1 MNDEMAAA
9 HLAQILHGWI
19 DSVTEP
25 ELACRLRDEAYI
37 AGGAIASLLL
47 DEQVQ
52 DYDVYV
58 REEATAQ
65 AVKAYYEE
73 FFRRYPAPPFDP
85 RHPFT
90 AAADLSEPCR
100 PLAMTANAVYL
111 SYRIQLMTVFY
122 GEPAWMVSNYDFHH
136 CSGYYTAREGRL
148 VVLEEARQAIA
159 ARSLHYRPGRTFP
172 MLSVLRLPK
181 FIARGYTIDLAQLF
195 QLVAEVAAGGLGDHE
210 KIRQLL
216 GLLSEKE
223 SRFTRGLAATE
234 SLPEGPVDNVALGA
248 IQNAILAP

>member
-19 DSVTEP
+19 DSVTDP
-25 ELACRLRDEAYI
+25 QLVCRLRDEAYV

-47 DEQVQ
+47 DEPVQ

-73 FFRRYPAPPFDP
+73 FFRRHPAPPFDP
-85 RHPFT
+85 RHPFI
-90 AAADLSEPCR
+90 AAPALTEPCR

-111 SYRIQLMTVFY
+111 SYCIQLMTIFY

-148 VVLEEARQAIA
+148 VVLEETRQAIA
-159 ARSLHYRPGRTFP
+159 ARSLRYRPGRTFP

-181 FIARGYTIDLAQLF
+181 FIARGYTIDLGQLF
-195 QLVAEVAAGGLGDHE
+195 QLLAEVAAAGLGDRE
-210 KIRQLL
+210 KVRQLL
-216 GLLSEKE
+216 GLLSEKDC
-223 SRFTRGLAATE
+223 RFTRALAVTE

-248 IQNAILAP
+248 ILNAILAP